1 MGLSD
6 LDIAGKVNAKLDE
19 FQGQIDQLA
28 KLPKPVRQAM
38 APVAGLL
45 VLAAYVYLVLLPN
58 NHEVDRL
65 NAQAK
70 AKQIELSKAESVA
83 ENLPAFEQELK
94 NLEAELKV
102 ALRQLPDS
110 KEIPGLLTDI
120 STLGKNAGLNIKKFT
135 PKPEVPRG
143 FYAEVPLEISFTGSF
158 HQVVTFFDLI
168 AKLPRIV
175 NVGELKMDID
185 RETAEGTRLT
195 VSGKATT
202 FRFIEQN
209 PTAASAAVPG
219 EIPPANQAAV
229 TDQNPADAQ
238 AAAKGQQRGDVG

>member
-1 MGLSD
+1 MEMPDFD
-6 LDIAGKVNAKLDE
+6 LVNKINSKLDE

-28 KLPKPVRQAM
+28 KLPKPARQAM

-45 VLAAYVYLVLLPN
+45 VLVAYLYLVLFPSN
-58 NHEVDRL
+58 ANVDQL
-65 NAQAK
+65 HGQAE

-83 ENLPAFEQELK
+83 ENLPAFEKELTS
-94 NLEAELKV
+94 LEAELKV

-120 STLGKNAGLNIKKFT
+120 STLGKNAGLDIKKFT
-135 PKPEVPRG
+135 PKAEVPRG
-143 FYAEVPLEISFTGSF
+143 FYAEVPLEIAFTGSF

-175 NVGELKMDID
+175 NVGELQMDID
-185 RETAEGTRLT
+185 DENSEGTRLT

-202 FRFIEQN
+202 FRFI
-209 PTAASAAVPG
+209 
-219 EIPPANQAAV
+219 
-229 TDQNPADAQ
+229 DQNPAAAQ
-238 AAAKGQQRGDVG
+238 AAADRSRGDVG

>member
-1 MGLSD
+1 MEMPEFD
-6 LDIAGKVNAKLDE
+6 LANKINAKLDE

-38 APVAGLL
+38 APVAGIL
-45 VLAAYVYLVLLPN
+45 VLVAYVYLVLLPAN
-58 NHEVDRL
+58 TKVEELH
-65 NAQAK
+65 ATAK
-70 AKQIELSKAESVA
+70 TKQIELAKAESVA

-120 STLGKNAGLNIKKFT
+120 STLGKNAGLDIKRFT

-175 NVGELKMDID
+175 NVGELKMEIEDEGAD
-185 RETAEGTRLT
+185 GTRLT
-195 VSGKATT
+195 VNGKATT
-202 FRFIEQN
+202 FRFI
-209 PTAASAAVPG
+209 
-219 EIPPANQAAV
+219 
-229 TDQNPADAQ
+229 DQTPEGAQ
-238 AAAKGQQRGDVG
+238 AARTDQLRGDVG